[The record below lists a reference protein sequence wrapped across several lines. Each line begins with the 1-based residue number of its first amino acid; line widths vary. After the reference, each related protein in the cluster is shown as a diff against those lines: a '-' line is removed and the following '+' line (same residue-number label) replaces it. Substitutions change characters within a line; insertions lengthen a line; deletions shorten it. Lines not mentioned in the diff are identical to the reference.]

1 MTRGLKKKEIRKTT
15 KKLVSLT
22 SFTRQDERADE
33 RNVFCESPLAPLPC
47 VRRMK
52 KKSVRPAWLLA
63 AIKRRR
69 KTYFHFISFFLCV
82 TSCGLWHTAAS
93 FLTPAI
99 ISLFVSLFILYFLL
113 HPLICLLGAGSRF
126 SLRSQMSAHFV
137 STLAHVFFGGLLIQF
152 Q

>member
-69 KTYFHFISFFLCV
+69 KTFFLSFFFFGA

-99 ISLFVSLFILYFLL
+99 ISLFVSLFLLYFLL
-113 HPLICLLGAGSRF
+113 HPLICLVGAGSRF